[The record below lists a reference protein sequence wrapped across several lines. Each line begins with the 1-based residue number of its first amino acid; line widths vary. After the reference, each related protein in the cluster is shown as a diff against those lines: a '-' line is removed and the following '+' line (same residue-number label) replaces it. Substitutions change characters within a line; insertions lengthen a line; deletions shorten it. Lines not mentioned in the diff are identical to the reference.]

1 MRNMQTER
9 RARDGKIQVRAVVF
23 DYGKVLCHPQHP
35 SDLESMA
42 RICGMAVSRFQELY
56 WKFRLRYDRSDL
68 NGDSY
73 WATVAREDGKV
84 FAQQQIAELVTL
96 DSKSWSRRNKAT
108 LEWVEQLRRKGLRLG
123 VLSNM
128 PLEISRYLTAHCDW
142 LAGFHSLTFSC
153 DVGHVK
159 PQPAI
164 YEICLKELDLLPEEV
179 LFLDDIAA
187 NVAGACALGI
197 HGVIFDTIEKT
208 TARVAERFDLPVPGS
223 EKNAL

>member
-108 LEWVEQLRRKGLRLG
+108 LEWVG
-123 VLSNM
+123 
-128 PLEISRYLTAHCDW
+128 TA
-142 LAGFHSLTFSC
+142 T
-153 DVGHVK
+153 
-159 PQPAI
+159 PQR
-164 YEICLKELDLLPEEV
+164 
-179 LFLDDIAA
+179 AA
-187 NVAGACALGI
+187 
-197 HGVIFDTIEKT
+197 
-208 TARVAERFDLPVPGS
+208 PGS
-223 EKNAL
+223 FVQYAPRDQPLPHCPL